1 MILFYIRTILVL
13 LFVTSIAGYIF
24 AVIKEKIALKN
35 NMIIIDKKSVTQEHI
50 DETDVKEFLIGEF
63 RVKSGD
69 EIKVIFSNNKKIA
82 GIIIGAVKR
91 DNSILL
97 VTYKDEIKRFK
108 VDKIKE
114 LKIISKY
121 GKFFK
126 FSR

>member
-1 MILFYIRTILVL
+1 MILFYMRTILAL
-13 LFVTSIAGYIF
+13 LLLTSVTGYIF
-24 AVIKEKIALKN
+24 VVIKEKIALKN

-50 DETDVKEFLIGEF
+50 DETDAKEFLVGSF

-69 EIKVIFSNNKKIA
+69 EIKVIFRNNRKIE

-97 VTYKDEIKRFK
+97 VTHRDEIKRLK
-108 VDKIKE
+108 VDKIKK

-121 GKFFK
+121 GRFFK
-126 FSR
+126 FS